1 MSVNEKMTALADA
14 IRAKT
19 GKTETLNLDQMA
31 ESVPE
36 VYEAGK
42 KSEYDAFWDNYQQN
56 GNRTI
61 YNSAFGCCW
70 NKDNFKPKYSLR
82 PTSAYMMFFNNTG
95 AVIDLG
101 EVAEDYFDNLGIE
114 LDFSKAKNLTYGIAT
129 LHAKRFKKIDISSAS
144 STMQL
149 FYSHNNVVNNN
160 NSVEEIDEFVSSEI
174 TTYENSTFQHAIW
187 LREIR
192 IKGVIATGVINF
204 QWNTKLSKASI
215 ESIVNA
221 LSPNT
226 SGLTC
231 TLSQTAVNNAFTTSD
246 WNTLKDTKTNW
257 NIALV

>member
-1 MSVNEKMTALADA
+1 MLREFLTNIANA
-14 IRAKT
+14 IRAALGATDRINAQDFPDKI
-19 GKTETLNLDQMA
+19 N
-31 ESVPE
+31 E

-56 GNRTI
+56 GNRVGYTT
-61 YNSAFGCCW
+61 AFGGCW
-70 NKDNFKPKYSLR
+70 NKGNFKPKYSMR
-82 PTSAYMMFFNNTG
+82 PTNAYMMFFNNTG

-114 LDFSKAKNLTYGIAT
+114 LDFSEAKNMTYGIAT

-192 IKGVIATGVINF
+192 FTGVIATGVFNI
-204 QWNTKLSKASI
+204 QW
-215 ESIVNA
+215 
-221 LSPNT
+221 SPNLSHDSLMSIINVLADKTGDT
-226 SGLTC
+226 SKTWTATLGATNLAKLTIEE
-231 TLSQTAVNNAFTTSD
+231 Q
-246 WNTLKDTKTNW
+246 K
-257 NIALV
+257 IAYNKGWDLG

>member
-1 MSVNEKMTALADA
+1 MSIAEKLTTIAENEQ
-14 IRAKT
+14 R
-19 GKTETLNLDQMA
+19 
-31 ESVPE
+31 VF
-36 VYEAGK
+36 EAGK

-56 GNRTI
+56 GNRTN
-61 YNSAFGCCW
+61 YTTAFGSCW
-70 NKDNFKPKYSLR
+70 NVDLFKPKYSIR
-82 PTSAYMMFFNNTG
+82 PTSAYFMFYNNTG
-95 AVIDLG
+95 AMINIG
-101 EVAEDYFDNLGIE
+101 EVAEDYFDALGIE
-114 LDFSKAKNLTYGIAT
+114 LDYSKAGHCQYAIAA
-129 LHAKRFKKIDISSAS
+129 LHAKRFKKLDFSSAI
-144 STMQL
+144 STTNL
-149 FYSHNNVVNNN
+149 FYLHNNVINNN

-174 TTYENSTFQHAIW
+174 TTYENSTFQHATH

-192 IKGVIATGVINF
+192 FTGVIAKGVVNF